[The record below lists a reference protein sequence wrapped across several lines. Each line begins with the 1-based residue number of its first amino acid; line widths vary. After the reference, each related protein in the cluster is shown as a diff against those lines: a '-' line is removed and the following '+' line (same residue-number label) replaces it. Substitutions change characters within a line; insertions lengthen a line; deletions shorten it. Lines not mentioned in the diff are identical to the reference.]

1 MLTLENSLDR
11 RPAETVRIAV
21 SHSANA
27 AQALTD
33 IARQLDGLR
42 TSFILLLVP
51 SRLKPDDLA
60 AALPEKLAET
70 VVYGCTT
77 AGQIT
82 SQGYEDA
89 ALVALAF
96 PREHFR
102 VASKLFSPLT
112 PLSIAEVVSQTGKM
126 VENFRITPGRKR
138 LALMFCDG
146 LSKQED
152 LLAAALEAGLK
163 DIPVFGGSAG
173 DGLEFRRTFVLHDGK
188 FHTNAALLLLLETN
202 LSYKGLGFDHFQ
214 PTEKRMVVTRAV
226 PEERLVLEINGS
238 PAASEYARLV
248 GVPMDELSPI
258 VFAENPVLVRNR
270 NLYHVRGIQ
279 QIHGESGLT
288 FLSAIDDG
296 LLLTLGSGKEIL
308 KTLDN
313 SLTVHD
319 DHGDAPDFILG
330 FDCYLRKLEIEH
342 KGLCA
347 EASRQL
353 RKHRVVGF
361 NTYGEQHLG
370 VHVNQTFVGVAFFPP
385 RGEML
390 P

>member
-1 MLTLENSLDR
+1 MIWENSLDR
-11 RPAETVRIAV
+11 KPAETVRIAA
-21 SHSANA
+21 SYSTDA
-27 AQALTD
+27 AEALTD
-33 IARQLDGLR
+33 IARQLDGAR
-42 TSFILLLVP
+42 ASFILLFVP
-51 SRLKPDDLA
+51 STLDLDGLA
-60 AALPEKLAET
+60 AAMPQALPGA

-82 SQGYEDA
+82 SRGYESET
-89 ALVALAF
+89 LLALAF

-102 VASKLFSPLT
+102 VASKLFSPVA
-112 PLSIAEVVSQTGKM
+112 PVSIAEVVSQTETM
-126 VENFRITPGRKR
+126 VERFRITPGRKR
-138 LALMFCDG
+138 LALMFSDG

-152 LLAAALEAGLK
+152 LIAAALEAGLR

-173 DGLEFRRTFVLHDGK
+173 DGLAFERTFVLHGGK
-188 FHTNAALLLLLETN
+188 FHTNAALLLLIETN
-202 LSYKGLGFDHFQ
+202 LTYKGLGFDHFQ
-214 PTEKRMVVTRAV
+214 PTDKRMVVTRAV

-248 GVPMDELSPI
+248 GVPLDSLSPI
-258 VFAENPVLVRNR
+258 VFAENPVLVHNR
-270 NLYHVRGIQ
+270 NIYHVRAIQ

-296 LLLTLGSGKEIL
+296 LLLTLGSGKEIIR
-308 KTLDN
+308 TLDH
-313 SLTVHD
+313 SLTVQD
-319 DHGDAPDFILG
+319 DRGDEPDFILG

-342 KGLCA
+342 KGLCD
-347 EASRQL
+347 EASRHF